1 MGMRHA
7 PAAVLFLALTI
18 STTRALTLSAPPIL
32 GESSGAISGI
42 AVADPRYELD
52 SAAAL
57 AGVTFTIAG
66 PPPTTVRARVSGSGR
81 YYDCAVRLDGRW
93 RCPLGGVPV
102 GEADAL
108 SVVASA

>member
-1 MGMRHA
+1 RAHLLDD
-7 PAAVLFLALTI
+7 PCPDALGA
-18 STTRALTLSAPPIL
+18 SNPRREQRRDQRDRSRGSALRARL
-32 GESSGAISGI
+32 GGGARG
-42 AVADPRYELD
+42 VA
-52 SAAAL
+52 
-57 AGVTFTIAG
+57 FTIAG
-66 PPPTTVRARVSGSGR
+66 PAPATVRARVTGAGR

>member
-1 MGMRHA
+1 MLDA
-7 PAAVLFLALTI
+7 EQQLDVFAAVEAVT
-18 STTRALTLSAPPIL
+18 
-32 GESSGAISGI
+32 GA
-42 AVADPRYELD
+42 
-52 SAAAL
+52 
-57 AGVTFTIAG
+57 
-66 PPPTTVRARVSGSGR
+66 GR